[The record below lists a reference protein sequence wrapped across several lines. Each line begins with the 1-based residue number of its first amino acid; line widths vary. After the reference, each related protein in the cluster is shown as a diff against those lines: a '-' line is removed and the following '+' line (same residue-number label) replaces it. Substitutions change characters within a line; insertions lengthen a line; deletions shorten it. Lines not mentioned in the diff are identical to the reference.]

1 MVNTEKVT
9 AFINALT
16 DIFEN
21 KQTNKKNDIS
31 GDFSTDNV
39 SYPTVKSVKNFF
51 GSKVTSWSS
60 TASDSNYPSEK
71 LVKDSLN
78 AKISTSNTSGLVK
91 NDGTI
96 DTNQYLTTSTA
107 SSTYVAKEN
116 GKDLFSGSYDDLTD
130 KPSYTPTVTSSTTG
144 AYKIGSINIDG
155 NNVSIYGKD
164 TDTHQSLTNYVQKS
178 ATSGLLKNDGTV
190 DTNTY
195 LTSHQSLSGYEQ
207 TSHKV
212 ASWSTTVSD
221 TNYPTE
227 KLVKNELDNKISKS
241 STSGFVKNDGSIDT
255 NTYLT
260 QHQSLSDIG
269 GAVTITEQG
278 TAETGYA
285 KTYVISQGGSALS
298 TKINIPKDFLV
309 KSGQVKTVS
318 TANNPVTGY
327 QVGDKYID
335 FVINTTDDSETDDHM
350 YILVSDL
357 VEDTTYTAD
366 NSTLQLSNGQFS
378 VKNGGIGTTQLSSG
392 VNTSLGYADAWNS
405 SPAKGITATDIQN
418 WNIAVSGGLTLQD
431 VDDEIDDY
439 IDAIV
444 SALTE

>member
-9 AFINALT
+9 AFISALT
-16 DIFEN
+16 DKFEN
-21 KQTNKKNDIS
+21 KQVNKKSDIS
-31 GDFSTDNV
+31 GDFSSDNV

-60 TASDSNYPSEK
+60 TTSDSNYPSEK
-71 LVKDSLN
+71 LVKDSLD

-96 DTNQYLTTSTA
+96 DTNQYLTTSSA

-116 GKDLFSGSYDDLTD
+116 GKALFSGSYEDLTD
-130 KPSYTPTVTSSTTG
+130 KPSYTAEVTSSTTG

-155 NNVSIYGKD
+155 NNVNIYGKD

-178 ATSGLLKNDGTV
+178 ATAGLLKNDGTV

-207 TSHKV
+207 TSNKV
-212 ASWSTTVSD
+212 TSWSGTTTD
-221 TNYPTE
+221 AHYPSE
-227 KLVKNELDNKISKS
+227 KLVKTALDDKISKS
-241 STSGFVKNDGSIDT
+241 STSGLVKNDGTIDT
-255 NTYLT
+255 STYLT

-285 KTYVISQGGSALS
+285 KTYVISQGGSALN

-309 KSGQVKTVS
+309 KSGQVRTVS
-318 TANNPVTGY
+318 TADDPVEGY
-327 QVGDKYID
+327 EVGDKYID
-335 FVINTTDDSETDDHM
+335 FVINTTDDSETDEHM

-366 NSTLQLSNGQFS
+366 GTTLQLSNGQFS

-392 VNTSLGYADAWNS
+392 VNTSLGYANDWNTS
-405 SPAKGITATDIQN
+405 VAKGITATDITN
-418 WNIAVSGGLTLQD
+418 WNYAVSGGITISD

-439 IDAIV
+439 LDAIIT
-444 SALTE
+444 ALTE

>member
-1 MVNTEKVT
+1 MVNSEKVN
-9 AFINALT
+9 AFISALT

-21 KQTNKKNDIS
+21 KQTNKKSDIT
-31 GDFSTDNV
+31 GDFSSDNV
-39 SYPTVKSVKNFF
+39 SYPTVKAVKNFF

-60 TASDSNYPSEK
+60 TTSDSNYPSEK
-71 LVKDSLN
+71 LVKDSLD

-96 DTNQYLTTSTA
+96 DTNQYLTTSSA

-116 GKDLFSGSYDDLTD
+116 GKALFSGSYDDLTD
-130 KPSYTPTVTSSTTG
+130 KPSYTAEVTSSTTG

-178 ATSGLLKNDGTV
+178 ATAGLLKNDGTV

-207 TSHKV
+207 TSNKV
-212 ASWSTTVSD
+212 SSWSSTT
-221 TNYPTE
+221 TNGHYPTE
-227 KLVKNELDNKISKS
+227 KLVKDSLDDKISKS
-241 STSGFVKNDGSIDT
+241 STSGLMKNDGTVDT

-260 QHQSLSDIG
+260 SHQSLSDIG
-269 GAVTITEQG
+269 GAVTVEKQS

-285 KTYVISQGGSALS
+285 QTYVVKQGGSQVG

-309 KSGQVKTVS
+309 KSGQVKTVT
-318 TANNPVTGY
+318 TADSPVEGY
-327 QVGDKYID
+327 VVGDKYLD
-335 FVINTTDDSETDDHM
+335 FVINSKDGSATDEHM

-378 VKNGGIGTTQLSSG
+378 VKSGGIGTTQLSSG
-392 VNTSLGYADAWNS
+392 VNTSLGYANSWNS
-405 SPAKGITATDIQN
+405 SPAKGITATDISN
-418 WNIAVSGGLTLQD
+418 WNSAGSSNLTIED
-431 VDDEIDDY
+431 VDDEIDAY

-444 SALTE
+444 TALSD

>member
-9 AFINALT
+9 AFISALT

-21 KQTNKKNDIS
+21 KQTNKKSDIT
-31 GDFSTDNV
+31 GDFSTDTV
-39 SYPTVKSVKNFF
+39 SYPTVQAVKNFF

-60 TASDSNYPSEK
+60 TTSDSKYPSEK
-71 LVKDSLN
+71 LVKDSLD

-96 DTNQYLTTSTA
+96 DTNQYLTTSSA
-107 SSTYVAKEN
+107 SSTYVAMEN
-116 GKDLFSGSYDDLTD
+116 GKSLFSGSYDDLTD
-130 KPSYTPTVTSSTTG
+130 KPTYTAEVTSSTTG

-155 NNVSIYGKD
+155 NNVNIYGKD

-178 ATSGLLKNDGTV
+178 ATAGLLKNDGTV

-207 TSHKV
+207 TSNKV
-212 ASWSTTVSD
+212 TSWSGTTTD
-221 TNYPTE
+221 AHYPSE
-227 KLVKNELDNKISKS
+227 KLVKTALDGKISKS
-241 STSGFVKNDGSIDT
+241 STSGLVKNDGTIDT

-269 GAVTITEQG
+269 GAVTVTEQG

-309 KSGQVKTVS
+309 KSGQVRTVS
-318 TANNPVTGY
+318 TDDDPVEGY
-327 QVGDKYID
+327 EVGDKYID

-366 NSTLQLSNGQFS
+366 GTTLQLTNGQFK
-378 VKNGGIGTTQLSSG
+378 VKNGGIGTTQLASG
-392 VNTSLGYADAWNS
+392 VVTSLGYADAWNS
-405 SPAKGITATDIQN
+405 SPAHGITATDIAN
-418 WNIAVSGGLTLQD
+418 WNLAVSGGLTLQD
-431 VDDEIDDY
+431 VDDEIDEY